1 MKPAWYVLTSLVF
14 FSLLALWAFRYAPQP
29 VVLLSGQNSA
39 QITPGPT
46 AQSLILIHDEPV
58 LPPGPEREVFAA
70 QCIVCHSARYISM
83 QPHLSRKV
91 WKSEVQKMVNAYKA
105 PISEADQ
112 GRIVNYLVFAYG
124 VEDGGH

>member
-1 MKPAWYVLTSLVF
+1 MKPIWYVLTSLMA
-14 FSLLALWAFRYAPQP
+14 FSLLALWAFRYAPEPIVP
-29 VVLLSGQNSA
+29 VSSQNSDSLS
-39 QITPGPT
+39 PSDT
-46 AQSLILIHDEPV
+46 AQSVTLIHDEPA
-58 LPPGPEREVFAA
+58 LPPGPERDVFAA

-91 WKSEVQKMVNAYKA
+91 WKSEVQKMVTAYKA

-112 GRIVNYLVFAYG
+112 DRIVNYLVFAYG